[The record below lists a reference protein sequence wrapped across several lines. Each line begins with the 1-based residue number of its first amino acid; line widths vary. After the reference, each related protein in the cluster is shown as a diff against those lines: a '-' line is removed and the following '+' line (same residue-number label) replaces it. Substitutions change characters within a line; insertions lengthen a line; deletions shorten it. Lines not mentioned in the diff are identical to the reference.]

1 MARPLTKRKADGTLY
16 KRPRSIEQQIDGAL
30 TLDPKTAIARAE
42 VGDESNPSYLSCE
55 CLVHLI
61 RDANRRKDEDLRNRL
76 LTLLF
81 QRCERVLETTIPDGR
96 KANAAHLRDEVLG
109 RFGELVAND
118 CGGGD
123 DGVLD
128 YYECRFNRA
137 FKTLRLT
144 LLRSERNAT
153 KHHVEL
159 PAENREDTLVSDD
172 ARMAWLSRAFATPA
186 TQDESL
192 ERRELLQ
199 NLCVALDTLAT
210 DERAA
215 VVLHFLIGFD
225 IESVDPNK
233 ATVATICGVT
243 GRTVRTRLARGLA
256 ALQHCL
262 EEEP

>member
-1 MARPLTKRKADGTLY
+1 MLEA
-16 KRPRSIEQQIDGAL
+16 
-30 TLDPKTAIARAE
+30 AI
-42 VGDESNPSYLSCE
+42 S
-55 CLVHLI
+55 
-61 RDANRRKDEDLRNRL
+61 
-76 LTLLF
+76 
-81 QRCERVLETTIPDGR
+81 DGR

-109 RFGELVAND
+109 RFGELIADD
-118 CGGGD
+118 CGGR

-128 YYECRFNRA
+128 YYECRFNKA

-159 PAENREDTLVSDD
+159 PADNQEDALGSDD
-172 ARMAWLSRAFATPA
+172 ARMAWLSSKLSKPA
-186 TQDESL
+186 TQEESL

-199 NLCVALDTLAT
+199 KLCGALDTLPA

-215 VVLHFLIGFD
+215 VVLHFLVGFD

-243 GRTVRTRLARGLA
+243 GRTIRTRLARPLA
-256 ALQHCL
+256 ALQNCL